1 MLDQRQ
7 KEALT
12 MALDYAKKLTTFPLS
27 SKRQHL
33 PVPTAPLVIVHG
45 GAGSGK
51 SRLISSIY
59 NMVTDTLKKPGDNPD
74 CPYILL
80 TSFTGAASSNINGQT
95 LHTTFSFKFG
105 TTYMSLPERTRAMK
119 RALFQNVRFL
129 IIDEISM
136 ISADMLFMIDLVTG
150 ISPAPNGPGVII
162 SCKETIIRT

>member
-1 MLDQRQ
+1 MLDERQ

-80 TSFTGAASSNINGQT
+80 TSFTGAQHQATLAGRPCTRRSLSS
-95 LHTTFSFKFG
+95 
-105 TTYMSLPERTRAMK
+105 
-119 RALFQNVRFL
+119 
-129 IIDEISM
+129 
-136 ISADMLFMIDLVTG
+136 SAPPT
-150 ISPAPNGPGVII
+150 
-162 SCKETIIRT
+162 

>member
-51 SRLISSIY
+51 SRLISSIH

-74 CPYILL
+74 CPYI
-80 TSFTGAASSNINGQT
+80 F
-95 LHTTFSFKFG
+95 
-105 TTYMSLPERTRAMK
+105 
-119 RALFQNVRFL
+119 
-129 IIDEISM
+129 
-136 ISADMLFMIDLVTG
+136 
-150 ISPAPNGPGVII
+150 
-162 SCKETIIRT
+162 